1 MAFEELRAL
10 VLDANLELVRAG
22 LVLYT
27 FGNVS
32 GIDRE
37 EGVVAIKPSGV
48 SYEEMQA
55 SDIVVTGLDGKIVDG
70 ELKPSSDLD
79 THLEL
84 YKHFSQVGGVAHT
97 HSAFATAWAQA
108 ERPIPSLGTTHAD
121 YFFGPVPV
129 TARLTDE
136 EIEGDYVR
144 NTGLAICRRFE
155 GFDPE
160 AMPAVL
166 VAGHAPFC
174 WGKTPAEAVHTAVVL
189 EYVAQMAFH
198 TVSLNPGVSEV
209 AQALLSR
216 HYSRK
221 HGSTATYGQK

>member
-1 MAFEELRAL
+1 MLLQELRTA
-10 VLDANLELVRAG
+10 VLDANRQLVQAG

-32 GIDRE
+32 GIDRK
-37 EGVVAIKPSGV
+37 EGLIAIKPSGV

-55 SDIVVTGLDGKIVDG
+55 SDIVITGLDGKIVDG

-84 YKHFSQVGGVAHT
+84 YKHFSQIGAVVHT

-108 ERPIPSLGTTHAD
+108 ERPIPALGTTHAD

-129 TARLTDE
+129 TVRLTDE
-136 EIEGDYVR
+136 EIKGDYVR
-144 NTGLAICRRFE
+144 HTGLAICRRFE
-155 GFDPE
+155 GLDPE

-174 WGKTPAEAVHTAVVL
+174 WGRTPAKAVHTAAVL

-198 TVSLNPGVSEV
+198 TTLLNPDVSGVS
-209 AQALLSR
+209 QALLNQ
-216 HYSRK
+216 HYFRK
-221 HGSTATYGQK
+221 HGPTATYGQK